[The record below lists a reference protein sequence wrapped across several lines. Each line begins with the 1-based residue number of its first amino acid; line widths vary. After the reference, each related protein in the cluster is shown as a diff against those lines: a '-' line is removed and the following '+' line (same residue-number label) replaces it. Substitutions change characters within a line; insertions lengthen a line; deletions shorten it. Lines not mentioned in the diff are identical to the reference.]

1 MADVTEENRNIAR
14 NALNLIE
21 KNTMKLQAYSRER
34 KSLPQQSNADG
45 LYFLVDGE
53 VNIVNQYDN
62 TVFQT
67 LKPYASFGYGRF
79 LSCQGYTFFGDIIA
93 AGNKPSLLLFISYKD
108 FHKIPFF
115 DWYRLREVTYKN
127 PDHVPLTSASKDK
140 YWNSVIRTYR
150 RRLEGKQSKTND
162 DNQ

>member
-62 TVFQT
+62 TVF
-67 LKPYASFGYGRF
+67 
-79 LSCQGYTFFGDIIA
+79 
-93 AGNKPSLLLFISYKD
+93 
-108 FHKIPFF
+108 
-115 DWYRLREVTYKN
+115 
-127 PDHVPLTSASKDK
+127 
-140 YWNSVIRTYR
+140 
-150 RRLEGKQSKTND
+150 
-162 DNQ
+162 